1 MDPRRWAL
9 CGIVLITCLVAME
22 GTVVSTAMPRT
33 VAELG
38 GSQHIALVFSAYLGA
53 LAIMGPV
60 WGNLADRW
68 GARPVY
74 ILCVL
79 IFLAGSTWASMVQ
92 SMHELVLARFV
103 QGLGGGGLTPLGQ
116 TVLSLI
122 YQKQERASAQA
133 WQVGAFGLAS
143 LFGPPL
149 GGWITENLTWR
160 WVFLLSLPFGGL
172 GALLLF
178 LFLRPPALELRKVS
192 FDWLGLALFVGWM
205 LLTLRATDAYRPVL
219 LAGVILV
226 GLLLLAHSRRLEHPF
241 LPLPLLRFPVFASAT
256 LLAPLLGAGIFGGVS
271 YFPLFLQQH
280 FGMDSL
286 QAGKAMLPMMLG
298 WVACSWQSARLGM
311 RFGYAPIVGLSALGM
326 FTGYV
331 SMCHG
336 WVVPGQI
343 GLGMAGGLSFTPLTL
358 SVQEAVA
365 REQLGQTT
373 AAVVFLRTL
382 GASLGT
388 AVLGA
393 VLHAAGFVWMFW
405 VGALIS
411 GFALLAFFPYRR
423 ALSD

>member
-9 CGIVLITCLVAME
+9 FGIVMITCLVAME

-38 GSQHIALVFSAYLGA
+38 GSEHIALVFSVYLGA
-53 LAIMGPV
+53 LAITGPV

-74 ILCVL
+74 ILCVVVFL
-79 IFLAGSTWASMVQ
+79 IGSTWAAMVQ
-92 SMHELVLARFV
+92 SMYELVLARFV

-122 YQKQERASAQA
+122 YEKQERASAQA
-133 WQVGAFGLAS
+133 WLVGAFGLAS

-149 GGWITENLTWR
+149 GGWITEEVNWR
-160 WVFLLSLPFGGL
+160 WVFLLGLPFGGL
-172 GALLLF
+172 GALMLYF
-178 LFLRPPALELRKVS
+178 FLRPPVLTPKKVP
-192 FDWLGLALFVGWM
+192 FDWLGLGLFVSWM
-205 LLTLRATDAYRPVL
+205 LLTLRVTHAFQPLLVL
-219 LAGVILV
+219 AVGVV
-226 GLLLLAHSRRLEHPF
+226 GLLLLGHSRRLEHPF
-241 LPLPLLRFPVFASAT
+241 LPLPLLRFPVFAAAT
-256 LLAPLLGAGIFGGVS
+256 GLAPLLGAGIFGGVS
-271 YFPLFLQQH
+271 YFPLYLQKH

-286 QAGKAMLPMMLG
+286 QAGRAMLPMMMG
-298 WVACSWQSARLGM
+298 WVACSSQSARLGL
-311 RFGYAPIVGLSALGM
+311 RFGYAPVVGLSSLGLL
-326 FTGYV
+326 FGYL
-331 SMCHG
+331 SLCFG
-336 WVVPGQI
+336 WVAPGQI

-373 AAVVFLRTL
+373 ASVVFLRTL

-393 VLHAAGFVWMFW
+393 VLHGWGFVWMFR
-405 VGALIS
+405 VGAFLA
-411 GFALLAFFPYRR
+411 GLALLAFLPYRR
-423 ALSD
+423 ALIS

>member
-133 WQVGAFGLAS
+133 W
-143 LFGPPL
+143 
-149 GGWITENLTWR
+149 
-160 WVFLLSLPFGGL
+160 
-172 GALLLF
+172 
-178 LFLRPPALELRKVS
+178 
-192 FDWLGLALFVGWM
+192 
-205 LLTLRATDAYRPVL
+205 
-219 LAGVILV
+219 
-226 GLLLLAHSRRLEHPF
+226 
-241 LPLPLLRFPVFASAT
+241 
-256 LLAPLLGAGIFGGVS
+256 
-271 YFPLFLQQH
+271 
-280 FGMDSL
+280 
-286 QAGKAMLPMMLG
+286 
-298 WVACSWQSARLGM
+298 
-311 RFGYAPIVGLSALGM
+311 
-326 FTGYV
+326 
-331 SMCHG
+331 
-336 WVVPGQI
+336 
-343 GLGMAGGLSFTPLTL
+343 
-358 SVQEAVA
+358 
-365 REQLGQTT
+365 
-373 AAVVFLRTL
+373 
-382 GASLGT
+382 
-388 AVLGA
+388 
-393 VLHAAGFVWMFW
+393 
-405 VGALIS
+405 
-411 GFALLAFFPYRR
+411 
-423 ALSD
+423 